1 MSSPQREAN
10 KTLLSFLSSAKQD
23 TSFDFYFDQTANRER
38 EGKKGATHIPPVV
51 YVFFFSNKEKKKEG
65 YTQCSCCV
73 SFRRRL
79 CEAYRSSF
87 QVDTHS
93 VVFWKR
99 GGHWQHMCLGAD
111 VSSLMRGADS
121 STQKRRNS
129 LARKVSPV
137 QMTTSFDVWLY
148 VQQKLRHSSE
158 SSVWLGWLWKTHVA
172 TFRLDREKLVGL
184 YGF

>member
-38 EGKKGATHIPPVV
+38 EGKKGATHIPPCCICI
-51 YVFFFSNKEKKKEG
+51 FFSNKEKKKEC

-99 GGHWQHMCLGAD
+99 GGHCVAAYVLRSRREFTDERSRQQ
-111 VSSLMRGADS
+111 
-121 STQKRRNS
+121 QKRKGRNS

-148 VQQKLRHSSE
+148 ATKAETFLR
-158 SSVWLGWLWKTHVA
+158 VVCLTRVA
-172 TFRLDREKLVGL
+172 VKDSCRHIPAG
-184 YGF
+184 